1 MLLKTQFVNTWSHA
15 VTIGRIKERFIRFKL
30 EDMFNSAVTDR
41 RYSHRPLQI
50 HQPWAA
56 SVPDGLPAPI
66 WEPFP
71 KSINS
76 PPPPRSCHLGEKQKL
91 SRLLLS
97 RLRFRFSLGRYSSE
111 PNFRFGFVLQYH
123 LKSLCLFIYFWF
135 NLCEWNLI

>member
-1 MLLKTQFVNTWSHA
+1 M
-15 VTIGRIKERFIRFKL
+15 TIGRIKERFIRFKL

-50 HQPWAA
+50 HQLWAA
-56 SVPDGLPAPI
+56 SAPDSRSVPDGLPAPI

-111 PNFRFGFVLQYH
+111 PNFRFWFMLRCVL
-123 LKSLCLFIYFWF
+123 
-135 NLCEWNLI
+135 